1 MAERWQHFFTSAGA
15 ITTTNAAVTAAEQG
29 AIPLLTAD
37 RAHAIGK
44 CVVGLVFWAIILYT
58 SLRDRHVSF
67 SPISSSPP
75 KPTVLVATVFHYISW
90 AAFLYSVSEEGA
102 KTFFSTLSVQESL
115 SVLFNRPA
123 EKCFL
128 DERKVSVQEWKEYI
142 VEGFD
147 SAYVNEIPGAKE
159 WLARTRG
166 GEGEGEGGA

>member
-1 MAERWQHFFTSAGA
+1 M
-15 ITTTNAAVTAAEQG
+15 
-29 AIPLLTAD
+29 
-37 RAHAIGK
+37 
-44 CVVGLVFWAIILYT
+44 
-58 SLRDRHVSF
+58 
-67 SPISSSPP
+67 
-75 KPTVLVATVFHYISW
+75 ATVFHYISW

-128 DERKVSVQEWKEYI
+128 DGKKVSVEEWKEHI
-142 VEGFD
+142 VERFD

-166 GEGEGEGGA
+166 GARVGNVGGQ